1 MPKGEKESIRD
12 PVPCAFLM
20 MVRFHFSGGFSF
32 PFLGNITAFY
42 TKQQK
47 HHILH
52 LIWFS
57 CVSDPLAWALALS
70 SSLFS
75 FTFRFIFCIFY
86 NHVTMVMHFVYLP
99 FSSLCV
105 CIYFERM
112 SLFLFPFIR
121 FHCCYFV
128 TFSVDIF
135 PRLFFRI
142 RLHAYFYTW
151 LKFFQLAQCWG
162 FRCFGCTPFILWARH
177 VQPNAPVRMLSI

>member
-1 MPKGEKESIRD
+1 MPKGEKESKRD

-20 MVRFHFSGGFSF
+20 MVRFHFFGGFSF
-32 PFLGNITAFY
+32 PFFGNITAFY

-57 CVSDPLAWALALS
+57 CVSRPLAWALALS

-105 CIYFERM
+105 CVCIFWANEFVSFSFYSFPLL
-112 SLFLFPFIR
+112 LFCHFFGGHFSSTIFSGFDCMHIFI
-121 FHCCYFV
+121 H
-128 TFSVDIF
+128 
-135 PRLFFRI
+135 
-142 RLHAYFYTW
+142 
-151 LKFFQLAQCWG
+151 G
-162 FRCFGCTPFILWARH
+162 
-177 VQPNAPVRMLSI
+177 